1 MAVESTVLEGKK
13 SVAWLIIR
21 LCIDY
26 VAIIIVIGLWWFVRD
41 IIKFCTTRLTITDK
55 RIMGH
60 LGLVNT
66 EDLGSPLDKI
76 TGVKVSQGMGGK
88 MFNYGRISITTAAN
102 VYDFD
107 TIANPN
113 KFKTVLLQ
121 QIEKAED
128 DKVERHAKKLAAA
141 MKK

>member
-1 MAVESTVLEGKK
+1 
-13 SVAWLIIR
+13 
-21 LCIDY
+21 
-26 VAIIIVIGLWWFVRD
+26 
-41 IIKFCTTRLTITDK
+41 
-55 RIMGH
+55 
-60 LGLVNT
+60 
-66 EDLGSPLDKI
+66 
-76 TGVKVSQGMGGK
+76 